1 MDQKRWCLV
10 GRKEGGRE
18 RRVKEGRGAEAMAS
32 QAPVVPGGLGDS
44 G

>member
-1 MDQKRWCLV
+1 MDHKRWYLV
-10 GRKEGGRE
+10 ERKEGGRE
-18 RRVKEGRGAEAMAS
+18 RRVKEGKGTEAVAF